1 MKAVVIHSPLDLR
14 VDDVPEQAVGTHDV
28 KVKVQ
33 AGGICGSDLH
43 YYKHGGF
50 GTTRIREP
58 LILGHELAGLI
69 VEVGGDVDGHL
80 LGQTVAINPSH
91 PCGGC
96 HFCLLGQRNL
106 CLDMRFYGSAMR
118 FPHVQGGF
126 RQYIVCDAAQ
136 VFPVQ
141 AETSPAEAA
150 LAEPLAVALHAV
162 SQAGPL
168 LGKKVLVT
176 GAGPIGV
183 LTVAAARF
191 AGAHSITAT
200 DVLDRP
206 LSIAQA
212 LGADRL
218 INIARDEEALRGGDF
233 DIMFEAAGSAKT
245 ILQGIEIVARG
256 GTIVQIG
263 QGAEVTLPM
272 SQIVTRELTFKG
284 AFRFDGEFA
293 MAVDLID
300 KRRIAVAELLTDTF
314 HVDDAASAFE
324 VAMDKERSM
333 KVQLVF

>member
-14 VDDVPEQAVGTHDV
+14 VDDVSEQAVGPHDV

-43 YYKHGGF
+43 YYRHGGF
-50 GTTRIREP
+50 GTVKIREP
-58 LILGHELAGLI
+58 MILGHELAGSI
-69 VEVGGDVDGHL
+69 VEVGNCVDAQL
-80 LGQTVAINPSH
+80 LGRTVAINPSH
-91 PCGGC
+91 PCGQC
-96 HFCLLGQRNL
+96 HYCLLGKRNL

-126 RQYIVCDAAQ
+126 RQFIVCDAAQ
-136 VFPVQ
+136 VFPVR
-141 AETSPAEAA
+141 AKTSAAEAA
-150 LAEPLAVALHAV
+150 FAEPLAVALHAV

-206 LSIAQA
+206 LTVAQA
-212 LGADRL
+212 VGADHV
-218 INIARDEEALRGGDF
+218 INIARDEEALKGGDF

-245 ILQGIEIVARG
+245 ILNGIEIVARG

-263 QGAEVTLPM
+263 QGAEATLPM
-272 SQIVTRELTFKG
+272 SQIVTRELTLKG
-284 AFRFDGEFA
+284 AFRFDREFA

-300 KRRIAVAELLTDTF
+300 KRRIAVAALLTDTF
-314 HVDDAASAFE
+314 AIDDVTRAFE